1 MLISLK
7 NEANKT
13 YTENGAVT
21 YITTYSN
28 NLDLFATIGA
38 LRHVSEEEII
48 SRFKKAY
55 IEDADLAMKNLF
67 FGRDVRG
74 GLGERRT
81 FRVCIN
87 WLAWYRKESVIRNL
101 EQIAEFGRYD
111 DLLSL
116 LGTPCEKEVVEYI
129 GQCLK
134 ADIEAMK
141 QEQPVTLLA
150 KWLPSINASNG
161 ETVATAKK
169 LAKALNMRDVEY
181 RKTLSA
187 LRNHIKLI
195 ENNLREKD
203 YTFDYSKQPSKAM
216 FKYRNAFIRNDNE
229 RYMEYL
235 NKVNCGKAKINTGT
249 LMPYE
254 IIRPVT
260 DWWTRED
267 FTKDER
273 LAMDVSWNTLEN
285 FTSDDNALVVIDG
298 SASMYGGGE
307 PQPAAVAL
315 SLGIYFAERNKGA
328 FKNHFITFS
337 NTPQLVEIKGK
348 DIVDKV
354 MYCKEYNEVADT
366 NIQKVFELIL
376 RTAVKNKLPQEEL
389 PKTVYII
396 SDMEF
401 NYCTLDASLTN
412 FEYAKKLFE
421 RHGYQLP
428 QIVFWN
434 VCSRNMQQ
442 PVKMNEQG
450 VVLVSGCTP
459 KIFSMVASGQYN
471 PYDFM
476 MDVLGSERYTPIA
489 A

>member
-13 YTENGAVT
+13 CTENGAVT

-38 LRHVSEEEII
+38 LRHVSEEETI

-67 FGRDVRG
+67 FSRDVRG

-87 WLAWYRKESVIRNL
+87 WLAGYRKESVIRNL

-141 QEQPVTLLA
+141 KEQPVTLLA
-150 KWLPSINASNG
+150 KWLPSVNASNG
-161 ETVATAKK
+161 ETVAKAKR
-169 LAKALNMRDVEY
+169 LARALKMRDVEY

-187 LRNHIKLI
+187 LRNHIKII

-235 NKVNCGKAKINTGT
+235 NKANCGKAKINTGT

-260 DWWTRED
+260 DWRTREA

-273 LAMDVSWNTLEN
+273 LAMDVSWNALEN

-298 SASMYGGGE
+298 SGSMYGGEE

-354 MYCKEYNEVADT
+354 MYCKEYNEVADP
-366 NIQKVFELIL
+366 NIQKVFELIF

-412 FEYAKKLFE
+412 FEYSKKLFE

-459 KIFSMVASGQYN
+459 KIFSMVTSGQYD

-476 MDVLGSERYTPIA
+476 MDVLGSERYKPIA